1 MRSRVPAWLAV
12 LASCTGCATEP
23 PPAAASAARCPPPP
37 PPIYAKEC
45 VLKTDVLDV
54 AQRILDENEAHE
66 SRLAA
71 LQKSFAQLQQDVAR
85 ALEASL
91 KSVASNQVS
100 VAIVGNRVRVRM
112 SEELL
117 FPSASAQLA
126 PSGLRALDQV
136 AGVLRTTPSR
146 RIEVAGHTDD
156 RPVTR
161 GFQDNWQLSAERA
174 RQVVLFLTSHGLERN
189 RIFMAGYADTD
200 PADTADSDAA
210 RAHNRRVELFI
221 EPLQEESKTGA
232 VQTTFRPA
240 PPAH

>member
-1 MRSRVPAWLAV
+1 MRSRVSAWLAV
-12 LASCTGCATEP
+12 LAGCTGCATEP
-23 PPAAASAARCPPPP
+23 PPSTGSAARCPPPP

-54 AQRILDENEAHE
+54 AERILDENEAHE
-66 SRLAA
+66 SRLAV
-71 LQKSFAQLQQDVAR
+71 LQKSFAQLQQDVAT

-117 FPSASAQLA
+117 FPSASAQLTLG
-126 PSGLRALDQV
+126 GLRALDQV

-174 RQVVLFLTSHGLERN
+174 RQVVLFLTSHGLESN
-189 RIFMAGYADTD
+189 RIFMSGYADTD

-221 EPLQEESKTGA
+221 EPLQEESKRA

-240 PPAH
+240 PPAR

>member
-1 MRSRVPAWLAV
+1 MRSRVSAWLAV
-12 LASCTGCATEP
+12 LAGCTGCATEP
-23 PPAAASAARCPPPP
+23 PPTADSAARCIPP
-37 PPIYAKEC
+37 PPIYSKEC

-54 AQRILDENEAHE
+54 AERMLDENEAHE
-66 SRLAA
+66 ARLVA

-91 KSVASNQVS
+91 KSVASDQVS
-100 VAIVGNRVRVRM
+100 VAIVDNRVRVRM

-117 FPSASAQLA
+117 FPSASAQLT

-136 AGVLRTTPSR
+136 ASVLRKTPSR

-200 PADTADSDAA
+200 PANTADSDVA
-210 RAHNRRVELFI
+210 RTQNRRVELFI
-221 EPLQEESKTGA
+221 EPLQQESKTGA
-232 VQTTFRPA
+232 VQTTFHPV
-240 PPAH
+240 PPAR